1 MILQERIEELGSGIL
16 TIDNSKVTLIGFT
29 CPERLNDYYIKN
41 IQCFFSMGVYDLE
54 PLDFS
59 FINDDTLFIVND
71 KNANKTFKYQFE
83 LLKKDT
89 VKYKN
94 ENKFLSK
101 VYKIR
106 KCTYT
111 HKYNYKDAEIS
122 LLFDTKK
129 DLIKYFKNRFN
140 NDLTF

>member
-71 KNANKTFKYQFE
+71 K
-83 LLKKDT
+83 KDT